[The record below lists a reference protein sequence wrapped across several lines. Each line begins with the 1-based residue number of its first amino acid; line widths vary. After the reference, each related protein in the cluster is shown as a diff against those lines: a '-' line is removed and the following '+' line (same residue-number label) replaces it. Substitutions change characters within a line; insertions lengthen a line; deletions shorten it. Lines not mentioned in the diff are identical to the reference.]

1 MFHSEDPTCGKA
13 QVEKSVVLTE
23 NQASS
28 SRSTG
33 KIADKE
39 AKGWL
44 SYAKVSCVPGG
55 SVVKNLPANAR
66 ATGDMGS
73 SLGWE
78 DPLKEEMSTQS
89 NIPAGTIPRTE
100 EPSGLQFIGSQRVGH
115 D

>member
-39 AKGWL
+39 AKGCL

-55 SVVKNLPANAR
+55 SVVKNLP
-66 ATGDMGS
+66 GHVGLIPGS
-73 SLGWE
+73 GRSPEGGNVNPVQYSCW
-78 DPLKEEMSTQS
+78 DHPKDRG
-89 NIPAGTIPRTE
+89 A
-100 EPSGLQFIGSQRVGH
+100 
-115 D
+115 